1 MRKKFRSEFLKTIIQ
16 LSTAAFALVA
26 ALAWNNAIQEF
37 LNRFFTSGA
46 GLKSKFAYAIIVT
59 VVAVVVTV
67 ILANLQQEACNDE
80 QKKR

>member
-26 ALAWNNAIQEF
+26 ALAWNNAIQDF
-37 LNRFFTSGA
+37 LNRFFAAGA

-59 VVAVVVTV
+59 IVAVTVTI

-80 QKKR
+80 QKKS